1 MVAQEPDLVG
11 GFGCWLS
18 TFTLAATE
26 VTERV
31 ELPWLT
37 LSYSDLIT
45 GRGFRHVFQ
54 SSPTADQ
61 QAQDLLPMIVDLAQ
75 KASGKKPT
83 KFAYIGDNT
92 ASSVSFM
99 KTIRGSIAKELG
111 LTLVADEV
119 YTPPLTDATT
129 MVQHVRSTRPDFVGF
144 QSTNVPD
151 DKLLVDKFAEF
162 NMKSDR
168 LPKFGGGGH
177 WAVPELL
184 NVAGADN
191 LEGVM
196 VGLADWPGK
205 RQADLTQRFI
215 ERTKEPWFG
224 QDSLFAYAHVMILK
238 EALERCGVADR
249 RKVSDTLHEIDMTDG
264 PALLFPDG
272 HLKYD
277 EKGRRV
283 GAKLCIV
290 QWRGGKPVAVFPA
303 LHRRAGG
310 GLAQGLMQANLRLVI
325 FDCDGVLIDS
335 EALCDRVIAAELHD
349 VGWALSPKDCHRRFL
364 GLSFPDIQSAA
375 ETQLGRMLGAGWVD
389 KVVERVTAIMA
400 QEVEPIPAAPRG
412 HRSRYRTWPAVP
424 HRLELLARGNEGQ
437 VHPRGLH

>member
-1 MVAQEPDLVG
+1 MSDLSRRSTIGLGLAASAASLSPARAQAPKEVKIAMLVPLSGPWARQGILEQMGARMAIEDVNNAGGIRSMGGAKMKLIEYDTQDSAEKAKDAAQRMVAQEPDLVG

-54 SSPTADQ
+54 SSPTADR
-61 QAQDLLPMIVDLAQ
+61 QAEELLPMIVELAE
-75 KASGKKPT
+75 KASGKRPT

-99 KTIRGSIAKELG
+99 KSIRGQTAKDLG

-119 YTPPLTDATT
+119 YTPPLADATT
-129 MVQHVRSTRPDFVGF
+129 MIQHIRSAKPDFLGF

-162 NMKSDR
+162 GLKSNK
-168 LPKFGGGGH
+168 LPKIGGGGH

-184 NVAGADN
+184 NVAGAEN
-191 LEGVM
+191 LEGVF
-196 VGLADWPGK
+196 VALANWPGK
-205 RQADLTQRFI
+205 RQADLEKRFLAK
-215 ERTKEPWFG
+215 TGEPWFG
-224 QDSLFAYAHVMILK
+224 HDSIFAYAHVMILK
-238 EALERCGVADR
+238 EALEKCGVADR
-249 RKVSDTLHEIDMTDG
+249 RKVSAAMRELDMTDG

-277 EKGRRV
+277 EKGRRI
-283 GAKLCIV
+283 GAKLTVV
-290 QWRGGKPVAVFPA
+290 QWRDGRPVPVYPP
-303 LHRRAGG
+303 
-310 GLAQGLMQANLRLVI
+310 
-325 FDCDGVLIDS
+325 S
-335 EALCDRVIAAELHD
+335 IATHD
-349 VGWALSPKDCHRRFL
+349 VIWPK
-364 GLSFPDIQSAA
+364 
-375 ETQLGRMLGAGWVD
+375 V
-389 KVVERVTAIMA
+389 
-400 QEVEPIPAAPRG
+400 
-412 HRSRYRTWPAVP
+412 
-424 HRLELLARGNEGQ
+424 
-437 VHPRGLH
+437 

>member
-1 MVAQEPDLVG
+1 MTELSRRSTVGLGLAAAGLAPFKARAQQPKEVKIAMLMPLSGPWARQGILEQMGARMAVDDVNNNGGIKSMGGAKLTLVEYDTQDSAEKAKDGAQRMIAQEPDIVG

-26 VTERV
+26 VTERA

-45 GRGFRHVFQ
+45 GRGFKHVFQ
-54 SSPTADQ
+54 SSPTADR
-61 QAQDLLPMIVDLAQ
+61 QAEELLPMIVELAE
-75 KASGKKPT
+75 KASGKKPK

-99 KTIRGSIAKELG
+99 KAIRGKAASDLG

-129 MVQHVRSTRPDFVGF
+129 MIQHIRSARPDFLGF

-162 NMKSDR
+162 NLKSDR
-168 LPKFGGGGH
+168 LPKVGGGGH

-184 NVAGADN
+184 NVAGAEN
-191 LEGVM
+191 LEGVF
-196 VGLADWPGK
+196 VGLANWPGK
-205 RQADLTQRFI
+205 RQADLSRRFM

-224 QDSLFAYAHVMILK
+224 HDSIFAYVHVMILK

-249 RKVSDTLHEIDMTDG
+249 RKVSEAIRALDITDG
-264 PALLFPDG
+264 PALFFPDG
-272 HLKYD
+272 RLKYD
-277 EKGRRV
+277 EAGRRV

-290 QWRGGKPVAVFPA
+290 QWRNGKPEPVYPA
-303 LHRRAGG
+303 SIAT
-310 GLAQGLMQANLRLVI
+310 Q
-325 FDCDGVLIDS
+325 D
-335 EALCDRVIAAELHD
+335 AL
-349 VGWALSPKDCHRRFL
+349 WPK
-364 GLSFPDIQSAA
+364 A
-375 ETQLGRMLGAGWVD
+375 
-389 KVVERVTAIMA
+389 
-400 QEVEPIPAAPRG
+400 
-412 HRSRYRTWPAVP
+412 
-424 HRLELLARGNEGQ
+424 
-437 VHPRGLH
+437 